1 MGEEKKGDL
10 TVREAGRI
18 GGKKGGQTTRERY
31 GRPFYEQIG
40 RKGGETV
47 RETHGH
53 EFYEESGRKGGQTVR
68 DERGHEFYEEIGHKG
83 GQKVRELIEAGKGKQ
98 EEEERWQP
106 RSQAP

>member
-1 MGEEKKGDL
+1 MDEKEKKGDL

-53 EFYEESGRKGGQTVR
+53 EFYEEIGRKGGR
-68 DERGHEFYEEIGHKG
+68 R
-83 GQKVRELIEAGKGKQ
+83 VRELIEQGKRAAGEQPKESPPAR
-98 EEEERWQP
+98 EEEVPPKSE
-106 RSQAP
+106 

>member
-1 MGEEKKGDL
+1 MSDEKKGDL

-53 EFYEESGRKGGQTVR
+53 EFYEEIGRKGGR
-68 DERGHEFYEEIGHKG
+68 R
-83 GQKVRELIEAGKGKQ
+83 VRELIEQGKKAAQ
-98 EEEERWQP
+98 Q
-106 RSQAP
+106 SQAPEPSTENVEPKSE

>member
-1 MGEEKKGDL
+1 MDEKDKEKKGDL

-53 EFYEESGRKGGQTVR
+53 EFYEEIGRKGGR
-68 DERGHEFYEEIGHKG
+68 R
-83 GQKVRELIEAGKGKQ
+83 VRELIEQGKRAAQQQKETPKEPPS
-98 EEEERWQP
+98 EETEPKTE
-106 RSQAP
+106 

>member
-53 EFYEESGRKGGQTVR
+53 EFYEEIGRKGGR
-68 DERGHEFYEEIGHKG
+68 R
-83 GQKVRELIEAGKGKQ
+83 VRELIEQGKRAAQ
-98 EEEERWQP
+98 EAREAEPAESPEVSEEDE
-106 RSQAP
+106 ST

>member
-1 MGEEKKGDL
+1 MDEKKGDL

-53 EFYEESGRKGGQTVR
+53 EFYEEIGRKGGR
-68 DERGHEFYEEIGHKG
+68 R
-83 GQKVRELIEAGKGKQ
+83 VRELIEQGKRAANEPAVPAGDASKVEPKT
-98 EEEERWQP
+98 E
-106 RSQAP
+106 

>member
-1 MGEEKKGDL
+1 MAEEKKGDL

-53 EFYEESGRKGGQTVR
+53 EFYEEIGRKGGR
-68 DERGHEFYEEIGHKG
+68 R
-83 GQKVRELIEAGKGKQ
+83 VRELIEQGKRAAREQ
-98 EEEERWQP
+98 RPQP
-106 RSQAP
+106 APEPEPEHKAE

>member
-1 MGEEKKGDL
+1 MDEKDKEKKGDL

-53 EFYEESGRKGGQTVR
+53 EFYEEIGRKGGK
-68 DERGHEFYEEIGHKG
+68 IGG
-83 GQKVRELIEAGKGKQ
+83 PKVRRLIEEGKKATQG
-98 EEEERWQP
+98 R
-106 RSQAP
+106 R

>member
-1 MGEEKKGDL
+1 MAEEKKGDL

-53 EFYEESGRKGGQTVR
+53 EFYEEIGRKGGR
-68 DERGHEFYEEIGHKG
+68 R
-83 GQKVRELIEAGKGKQ
+83 VRELIEQGKRAARETPPPAEPKT
-98 EEEERWQP
+98 EPDEPKTE
-106 RSQAP
+106 

>member
-1 MGEEKKGDL
+1 MDEKEKEKKGDL

-53 EFYEESGRKGGQTVR
+53 EFYEEIGRKGGR
-68 DERGHEFYEEIGHKG
+68 R
-83 GQKVRELIEAGKGKQ
+83 VRELIEQGKRAAQQQK
-98 EEEERWQP
+98 ETPEPSTEKVEP
-106 RSQAP
+106 KTE